1 MKLDSIEFAIESL
14 DQGLH
19 TVMLYVAESNGSS
32 PGRQGFSM
40 AVNEHGVF
48 RGTIGGGIMEVKLV
62 ELAIDLCKKKEKTPI
77 LKHQYHD
84 KSHAKNQSGMIC
96 SGAQHVVLMPLKWK
110 DSVGFKKML
119 KKDSDHYVRCDE
131 KGLSFKEGDV
141 EPNFKVHDEQSFELT
156 AILDRQQT
164 IHVFG
169 AGHVGMA
176 LYEQL
181 TLLDYQVE
189 IYDNRAQFPHI
200 TDKLLAKNIRQIDYS
215 NLKAHCNF
223 GENDMAIIVSFS
235 YREDQIILK
244 QLYQQAFSYIGMMG
258 SDAKI
263 QQLLNECIE
272 EGIPEADLAHV
283 HTPIGVQIY
292 SKTAKEIAVSIAAQ
306 IILEKNKNLP
316 TGRTY

>member
-1 MKLDSIEFAIESL
+1 MKLDSIQFAIESL

-19 TVMLYVAESNGSS
+19 TVLLYVAESNGSS

-77 LKHQYHD
+77 LKHQFHD
-84 KSHAKNQSGMIC
+84 KIHAKNQSGMIC
-96 SGAQHVVLMPLKWK
+96 SGDQQVVIMPLKWK
-110 DSVGFKKML
+110 DSVGFEKMIKKG
-119 KKDSDHYVRCDE
+119 SDYYIRCDE
-131 KGLSFKEGDV
+131 KGLRFEEGDV
-141 EPNFKVHDEQSFELT
+141 ASNFKVHDEQSFELT
-156 AILDRQQT
+156 ATLNRQQT

-169 AGHVGMA
+169 AGHVGVA

-189 IYDNRAQFPHI
+189 IYDNRDQFPHV
-200 TDKLLAKNIRQIDYS
+200 TDKLISKNIKQIDYS
-215 NLKAHCNF
+215 DLKTHCSF
-223 GENDMAIIVSFS
+223 DHNDMAVIVSFS

-263 QQLLNECIE
+263 QQLLNECLE
-272 EGIPEADLAHV
+272 EGIPEADLTHI

-316 TGRTY
+316 TGRKY